1 MKHSNFWR
9 DIAIVEQVRDGSTLR
24 LRLLLGE
31 WEHQFINIGLAGVRC
46 PKASGREG
54 EAAEEFGEEV
64 SSLAHLHRY
73 PYLTSCQA
81 KAFVESKLLQRA
93 VRVQLLSLPTPTAV
107 PFSLSAT
114 TAPAPATLFIGSVS
128 HPAGNIAEFL
138 VSAGLGR
145 VIDWHA
151 GMLAA
156 GGGMERLR
164 AAERF
169 V

>member
-1 MKHSNFWR
+1 M
-9 DIAIVEQVRDGSTLR
+9 
-24 LRLLLGE
+24 
-31 WEHQFINIGLAGVRC
+31 
-46 PKASGREG
+46 
-54 EAAEEFGEEV
+54 
-64 SSLAHLHRY
+64 
-73 PYLTSCQA
+73 
-81 KAFVESKLLQRA
+81 ESKLLQRA

-107 PFSLSAT
+107 PFTSAAAT
-114 TAPAPATLFIGSVS
+114 TPAPATLFIGTVA

-156 GGGMERLR
+156 SGGMERLR

-169 V
+169 VCCVFRLQTRFIG